1 MQTILYKIHTIIK
14 FFFIRLHQEAQSRIF
29 EKQGSTKTE
38 SVEELYNQ
46 KGTTLFLNQNIKIIL
61 LRK

>member
-1 MQTILYKIHTIIK
+1 MQTILCKIHAFIK
-14 FFFIRLHQEAQSRIF
+14 LFFIRLHQEAQSRIF

-46 KGTTLFLNQNIKIIL
+46 KGTTFF
-61 LRK
+61 